1 MTRYDGYDRET
12 LIRTAERR
20 FAFDWIKRIVDVVV
34 ASFALVILGPVML
47 ALAAAIRVT
56 MGGPILYRQERAGCR
71 GRPFTIYKF
80 RTLDPIETHCCG
92 HPLACDGALGTE
104 GATVGRFAQFLR
116 RSGLDELPQL
126 LSVLRGEMSLIGPRP
141 LLVRYL
147 PRYTP
152 EQAVRHEVLPG
163 ITGWAQVNG
172 RNDLS
177 WEQRLA
183 LDVFYVYNRSVTLD
197 VTIAW
202 RSIAAIWRRERSSRE
217 GVVTAPEFIG
227 QGIRSDLCPVTLG
240 PVGSPVGCRGTGR
253 AARKPA

>member
-1 MTRYDGYDRET
+1 MTPYRDYDRGA
-12 LIRTAERR
+12 LMRTARQR
-20 FAFDWIKRIVDVVV
+20 SAFDRIKRMVDVVV
-34 ASFALVILGPVML
+34 AAVALTALAPLML
-47 ALAAAIRVT
+47 AVAIAIRVT
-56 MGGPILYRQERAGCR
+56 IGGPILFRQERAGR
-71 GRPFTIYKF
+71 WGRPFTLSKF
-80 RTLDPIETHCCG
+80 RTLDHVEARCCG
-92 HPLACDGALGTE
+92 NPLACDGALGTE
-104 GATVGRFAQFLR
+104 GATVGRLAQFLR

-177 WEQRLA
+177 WEERLA
-183 LDVFYVYNRSVTLD
+183 LDVFYVDNRSVALD
-197 VTIAW
+197 LRIAW
-202 RSIAAIWRRERSSRE
+202 RSIAAIWRRERSSRR

-227 QGIRSDLCPVTLG
+227 EGIRPDLCPVTLG
-240 PVGSPVGCRGTGR
+240 PVGGPVGLEAR
-253 AARKPA
+253 AEPVSKPA